1 MPNYQLNYWRELT
14 QLKEHCYY
22 INEYIV
28 QTQQISRL
36 INCFLAITSSSSIG
50 AWVIWQK
57 YAFIWGAIIAI
68 SQVVNIIKQFFPFEG
83 RLKHL
88 PELKNELNFLT
99 LEMEKSWFNVAEGKW
114 TTEEMHN
121 KRLEFKT
128 RKTEILQKHIP
139 NISLPDRKKYLDVA
153 KEKTRDYFKNFS

>member
-1 MPNYQLNYWRELT
+1 MPDYQLNYWRELT

-22 INEYIV
+22 INEYII
-28 QTQQISRL
+28 QTQKISRL

-50 AWVIWQK
+50 AWVIWQE
-57 YAFIWGAIIAI
+57 YAFIWGAIIAV

-88 PELKNELNFLT
+88 PELRNELDFLF
-99 LEMEKSWFNVAEGKW
+99 LEMEKSWFSVAEGKW
-114 TTEEMHN
+114 TAEEIHN

-128 RKTEILQKHIP
+128 RKAEIQQKHIP
-139 NISLPDRKKYLDVA
+139 NISLPDRRNYLDVA
-153 KEKTRDYFKNFS
+153 KKKTRDYFINFP